1 MSDWNFFPSG
11 DQAVQYD
18 GSSQYGYKTNPS
30 FRTDTAG
37 AFSFWFRL
45 PELLPS
51 PGNIPLFRLVSEDS
65 GSDAGYFFVV
75 RRHSGYADPTE
86 NYLDIVY
93 RGTDGATPIAKSG
106 STALAANSWYNAVTD
121 SAGKIYVNS
130 AEEVYQRW
138 NLSFPL
144 YTTGW
149 FGGVTATNKAAVIA
163 SNRLA
168 GVVTNYGK
176 VDVNDM
182 IYLPGRV
189 FTSTE
194 VSEIYSKGMGAD
206 FESLS
211 MYSELASVWPFDG
224 DGNDIKGS
232 NSLTMVG
239 SPTYADV

>member
-18 GSSQYGYKTNPS
+18 GASQYGYKTNPS

-37 AFSFWFRL
+37 AISFWFRL
-45 PELLPS
+45 PELNPS
-51 PGNIPLFRLVSEDS
+51 GGGVIPLFMLNL
-65 GSDAGYFFVV
+65 SDAGNDATYYFGV
-75 RRHSGYADPTE
+75 RNNPSYAIPG
-86 NYLDIVY
+86 NYLDILY
-93 RGTDGATPIAKSG
+93 RPTNGAGILVKSG
-106 STALAANSWYNAVTD
+106 KTSIAANGWYHAVVG
-121 SAGKIYVNS
+121 SAGKIYANG
-130 AEEVYQRW
+130 AEESYQYW
-138 NLSFPL
+138 STPF
-144 YTTGW
+144 TSGW
-149 FGGVTATNKAAVIA
+149 FGNLPAGNYDLALAANRRAGTA
-163 SNRLA
+163 L
-168 GVVTNYGK
+168 GYGK
-176 VDVNDM
+176 DDINDM